1 MNMKKIK
8 MSVFTLSIFVF
19 ALLFS
24 ISLNLSA
31 AENNDLMPA
40 GRYAQMVYLRMISI
54 AKTIL
59 EYDKK
64 IIFRLENKRKIDKA
78 RVKARFISARL
89 QLKKL
94 FKVGRRLESKMSSS
108 DAAKPRVESLRKRL
122 PYFIKAHRDNMK
134 KIRSLGNFEDVEI
147 ESEQLIKVIQQQN
160 NQPDLKELTINNL
173 ESAF

>member
-1 MNMKKIK
+1 MKVKKLK
-8 MSVFTLSIFVF
+8 MSVFTLSIFVL

-54 AKTIL
+54 AKTVL
-59 EYDKK
+59 ELDKN
-64 IIFRLENKRKIDKA
+64 IIYRLENKRKIDKPQL
-78 RVKARFISARL
+78 KAKFISARL
-89 QLKKL
+89 QFKKL
-94 FKVGRRLESKMSSS
+94 LRLGRYLESKMASS

-147 ESEQLIKVIQQQN
+147 ESEQLIKIINQQN
-160 NQPDLKELTINNL
+160 NQPNLKELTINNL